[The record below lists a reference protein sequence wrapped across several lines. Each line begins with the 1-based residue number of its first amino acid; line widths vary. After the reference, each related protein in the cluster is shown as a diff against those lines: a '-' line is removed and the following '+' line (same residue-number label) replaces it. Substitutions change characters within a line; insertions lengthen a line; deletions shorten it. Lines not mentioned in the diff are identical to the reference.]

1 MTYVE
6 RAKLSTNS
14 TLLLKEQHPQQAAI
28 HLQRYS
34 TLKDSLYTRE
44 TANRLA
50 ANDAEYRAQQLLAE
64 SAKEKSQHLI
74 HIIVFTLFMVILIAT
89 TTFVLLRKRK
99 HKGEDYVAI
108 TNHQEQTVDGETQ
121 EADEKFAQTLRY
133 EIEQRLTEGM
143 INLEEL
149 ASAMYMSRG
158 QLNRRV
164 KALTGSNHLPA
175 TSCCLRLDMA
185 CKSLLS
191 NSPTSLST
199 KWHSNAA
206 STTSRISTACSS
218 ARRVSHHPNTK
229 VPAKIATAA
238 TQSAYLKSS

>member
-1 MTYVE
+1 
-6 RAKLSTNS
+6 
-14 TLLLKEQHPQQAAI
+14 LLLKEQHPQQAAI

-64 SAKEKSQHLI
+64 SAKERSQHLI
-74 HIIVFTLFMVILIAT
+74 HIIVFTLFLVILTAT

-164 KALTGSNHLPA
+164 KALTGLT
-175 TSCCLRLDMA
+175 TSSYILSLRLDMA
-185 CKSLLS
+185 CKLLLQFPDKPINEVAQQCGFDNFS
-191 NSPTSLST
+191 YFNRLFKREKGVTPSEYKGS
-199 KWHSNAA
+199 
-206 STTSRISTACSS
+206 C
-218 ARRVSHHPNTK
+218 
-229 VPAKIATAA
+229 
-238 TQSAYLKSS
+238 